1 MKKIYESPLN
11 GWGEC
16 AERIHIYELESEEES
31 WNLVEMS
38 HKELQEYFGMYDPG
52 FDVPPGAMYS
62 IYNFSIER
70 THAIVSEIV
79 AFNV

>member
-11 GWGEC
+11 GSGEC
-16 AERIHIYELESEEES
+16 AERIHIYALENEEEG
-31 WNLVEMS
+31 WELVEMS
-38 HKELQEYFGMYDPG
+38 HKELQEHFEMYEPSC
-52 FDVPPGAMYS
+52 VAPGAMYS